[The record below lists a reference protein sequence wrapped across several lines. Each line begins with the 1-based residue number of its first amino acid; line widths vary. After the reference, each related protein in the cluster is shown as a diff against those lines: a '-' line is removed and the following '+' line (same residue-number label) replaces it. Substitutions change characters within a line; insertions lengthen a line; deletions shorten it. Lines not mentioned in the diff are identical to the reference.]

1 MQRLRPSGE
10 DGAVAVL
17 VGILTLVLFG
27 MAALVID
34 VGAMYAERRQLQNGA
49 DAAALAIALECA
61 KGRPCGPG
69 INGGMALQYAN
80 SNANDGEANLED
92 VTPDVG
98 LQVVSVG
105 LSTLNDGA
113 TALPPVFGGLLRPD
127 GYDGATI
134 RANATA
140 RWGGP
145 FRTSAVPLGIGRGE
159 FDAMTDGG
167 TRYATR
173 PFPDEGTTIFF
184 DTPDDGK
191 ARGFG
196 WLPPTTDC
204 DVTLQVDE
212 PLLINPLPP
221 PLPVGTG
228 CTAGILQDFIDSGE
242 PITVPIYRRVDGL
255 STDSSVDG
263 FAAFVLTGYR
273 LEGSRRR
280 WTSRGQ
286 PPCGPDDACIRGH
299 FVFITTDV
307 GDFGGPPMG
316 LTVVRLID

>member
-17 VGILTLVLFG
+17 VGILSLVLFG

-49 DAAALAIALECA
+49 DAAALAVALECA

-69 INGGMALQYAN
+69 INGGLALQYAN
-80 SNANDGEANLED
+80 SNANDGEANLD
-92 VTPDVG
+92 NVTPDVG
-98 LQVVSVG
+98 IQVVNVG

-113 TALPPVFGGLLRPD
+113 TALPPVFGELVTPD

-134 RANATA
+134 RADATA

-145 FRTSAVPLGIGRGE
+145 FRTRAVPLGIGRGE

-167 TRYATR
+167 TRYATT

-184 DTPDDGK
+184 DTPDDGT
-191 ARGFG
+191 ARAFG
-196 WLPPTTDC
+196 WVRPATGC
-204 DVTLQVDE
+204 EVTLQVGELRDID
-212 PLLINPLPP
+212 PLDSPLP
-221 PLPVGTG
+221 LGTG
-228 CTAGILQDFIDSGE
+228 CTAGMLDDFIDSGE
-242 PITVPIYRRVDGL
+242 PITVPIYSRAGGL
-255 STDSSVDG
+255 STDSVIDG

-273 LEGSRRR
+273 LGGTGKWKSPN
-280 WTSRGQ
+280 
-286 PPCGPDDACIRGH
+286 PPCGPSEACIQGH
-299 FVFITTDV
+299 FVFITTDE
-307 GDFGGPPMG
+307 GDFGGPAMG
-316 LTVVRLID
+316 LTIVRLID